1 MSFCNGYDNKKQF
14 IVSQLKWTG
23 IYILVGG
30 AIALIL
36 SFPASL
42 FAALGVFG
50 LLNIVRTRIMLKR
63 SGPDVKGLF
72 KSFSSVSGNSEQHN
86 PVRYYCMNCGKEHR
100 EISCPICGSKMK
112 RAGL

>member
-1 MSFCNGYDNKKQF
+1 MSFCNGNNNKKKF
-14 IVSQLKWTG
+14 LISQLKWAG

-42 FAALGVFG
+42 FAALGAFG

-72 KSFSSVSGNSEQHN
+72 KSFSSLSGKSEQYT

-100 EISCPICGSKMK
+100 EISCPVCGSKMK
-112 RAGL
+112 RVGL

>member
-1 MSFCNGYDNKKQF
+1 MSFCNGNDNKKQF
-14 IVSQLKWTG
+14 LVSQLKWTG

-30 AIALIL
+30 AIGLIL

-42 FAALGVFG
+42 FAALGAFG

-72 KSFSSVSGNSEQHN
+72 KSFSSMLGNSEQYT

-100 EISCPICGSKMK
+100 EISCPVCGSKMK
-112 RAGL
+112 RVGL

>member
-1 MSFCNGYDNKKQF
+1 MSFCNGNNNKKQF
-14 IVSQLKWTG
+14 LICQLKWAG

-42 FAALGVFG
+42 FAALGAFG

-72 KSFSSVSGNSEQHN
+72 KSFSSVSGNSEQYT

-100 EISCPICGSKMK
+100 EISCPVCGSKM
-112 RAGL
+112 RRVGL

>member
-1 MSFCNGYDNKKQF
+1 MSFCNGNDNKRQF
-14 IVSQLKWTG
+14 LVSQLKWTG
-23 IYILVGG
+23 IYILAGG

-42 FAALGVFG
+42 FVALGAFG

-63 SGPDVKGLF
+63 TGPDEKGLF
-72 KSFSSVSGNSEQHN
+72 KSLSGNSEQYT

-100 EISCPICGSKMK
+100 EISCPVCGSKM
-112 RAGL
+112 RRVGL

>member
-1 MSFCNGYDNKKQF
+1 MSFCNGNNNKKQF
-14 IVSQLKWTG
+14 LISQLKWAG

-42 FAALGVFG
+42 FAALGAFG

-63 SGPDVKGLF
+63 TGPDVKGLF
-72 KSFSSVSGNSEQHN
+72 KSFSSLSGNSEQYT

-100 EISCPICGSKMK
+100 EISCPVCGSKM
-112 RAGL
+112 RRVGL